1 MDSIK
6 PFANES
12 ESLEISGLT
21 IENRTDR
28 VQMYGQIHLTRD
40 KAGLADAKALRTI
53 IDAVIKVL
61 ESEKDLPEQVTL
73 KNKPRAAKNPFA

>member
-40 KAGLADAKALRTI
+40 KGGLADAKALKTI
-53 IDAVIKVL
+53 IDAVIKAL

-73 KNKPRAAKNPFA
+73 TNKPRAAKNPFA

>member
-1 MDSIK
+1 MDSIN

-40 KAGLADAKALRTI
+40 KAGLADAKTLKTI
-53 IDAVIKVL
+53 IDSVIKVL

-73 KNKPRAAKNPFA
+73 TNKPRAVKNPFA